1 MLFTEIEHTRPRL
14 ELGSVCEGKGL
25 LLAKTGQTFPSLEGL
40 PCPRHVQTAVERQL
54 KTLNNFL
61 PLNQWSNLAVYV
73 ASGTVGGYCPR
84 EIAPSSLQ
92 LNWSCPP
99 LARSSDEDQ
108 VGSPKIKGDVSSKD
122 RKHPEGCKLGFFIW
136 VSFSRTLRVLL
147 ISCGVSWEARR
158 NFHGCSKA

>member
-1 MLFTEIEHTRPRL
+1 MKGRGCCWLKR
-14 ELGSVCEGKGL
+14 GKGSHP
-25 LLAKTGQTFPSLEGL
+25 GRG
-40 PCPRHVQTAVERQL
+40 CHVHHMSWAAVERQL

-73 ASGTVGGYCPR
+73 ASGTVRGNCPR

-108 VGSPKIKGDVSSKD
+108 VGSQKIKGDVSSKD
-122 RKHPEGCKLGFFIW
+122 RKHPEGCKIRFFIW
-136 VSFSRTLRVLL
+136 VSSSRTLRVLL

-158 NFHGCSKA
+158 NFCGCSKP